1 MMNITEFNNK
11 IEEVGKRIFGD
22 RYSFSSSH
30 VQSIMYGH
38 TDEKVVT
45 YRAVIFYDADNCT
58 FDAESTDVDL
68 VFEILETKYKNLH
81 AKQSD
86 IELN

>member
-1 MMNITEFNNK
+1 MNIHEFNNS
-11 IEEVGKRIFGD
+11 IEEVGKRLFGD

-45 YRAVIFYDADNCT
+45 YRGVIFYDNSKGSL
-58 FDAESTDVDL
+58 DAESTDINAVCR
-68 VFEILETKYKNLH
+68 ILETKYYKL
-81 AKQSD
+81 QSG
-86 IELN
+86 IEL